1 MCKQKVILD
10 LCRQLRLGAYIS
22 EVYSTT
28 EAETHEEFLIRLLT
42 GAVEAR
48 EQERRNR
55 YLRQAGFEVHK
66 TVENYSFKDIQL
78 PETLPLETLKAC
90 AFLKHNQNLILYG
103 KPGTGKTHL
112 ATALGVEACKQG
124 HPVLYYKTSRLVNML
139 VDYKAKNK
147 LDSFWSKLKKASL
160 LILDEWGYIPFER
173 IGTQLLFETIAECY
187 EQRSVII
194 TTNLPF
200 NEWNTIFYHKRNP
213 GPFLSSERT
222 KFILPNTTLE
232 TTVFNK
238 TSKLGSPLPLV
249 SNNSDTGFRI
259 IYTSV

>member
-1 MCKQKVILD
+1 MCKQEIVLD

-22 EVYSTT
+22 DVYSTT
-28 EAETHEEFLIRLLT
+28 EAETHEEFLIKLLT

-48 EQERRNR
+48 ELERCNR

-66 TVENYSFKDIQL
+66 TFENYSFEDIRL
-78 PETLPLETLKAC
+78 PELLSTEMLKAC
-90 AFLKHNQNLILYG
+90 DFLKHKQNLILYG

-124 HPVLYYKTSRLVNML
+124 HPVLYYKTSRLVNTL

-147 LDSFWSKLKKASL
+147 LDSFWNKLKKTSL

-173 IGTQLLFETIAECY
+173 LGTQLLFEVIAECY
-187 EQRSVII
+187 ERRSVII

-200 NEWNTIFYHKRNP
+200 NEWNTIFYDEKLTNA
-213 GPFLSSERT
+213 
-222 KFILPNTTLE
+222 ILDR
-232 TTVFNK
+232 
-238 TSKLGSPLPLV
+238 LV
-249 SNNSDTGFRI
+249 QHGYLINHDGASYRLTHSMMQ
-259 IYTSV
+259 